1 MRDYEAPQPDPS
13 RTDASH
19 FGGVARRW
27 KVSRFT
33 NVVIAAACL
42 FSCTAACRPR
52 GRTETKAIGPAIA
65 TARHAV
71 VRPVGSPAGSTVV
84 LAEVDTRRCAF
95 VADEEDTSITRV
107 DLDRRVV
114 VSTTKLD
121 GAPGQMLLAPDGT
134 LFVAVRGASRVV
146 ALRVDEKGVA
156 REIARHDTGDEP
168 FGLAL
173 SPDSATLLVTS
184 IADARV
190 EAFNATNLASRF
202 MVPLGRDPRSVAF
215 TSDGARA
222 FVTHA
227 TSSRVSVVDM
237 AGGDTTAPRV
247 RPVALDARE
256 RRRDFGL
263 QLVTK
268 PLMNPNFDDNPRG
281 TPVPKRK
288 QSKRA
293 ASVPPT
299 VRVAMRRS
307 ATQGFGLAMIG
318 KDVFLPETLVMTAD
332 GSERIPSGYGSVEA
346 STLSTH
352 VPFVARIDHAGETLA
367 NKELSGPRDK
377 DCFERKTECIVPRA
391 VASDGKQIYVA
402 CLDSNEVLVIDPARD
417 AEHAPACVETIKER
431 KRLPVESPTGVA
443 VDVARGKV
451 VAFSTFTR
459 KVSELAIADGAGVDM
474 DVPLGGG
481 KETVSEVVA
490 EGRRL
495 FHGSGDARISQN
507 GRACASCHV
516 DGREDGLVWPTPA
529 GNRQTP
535 MLAGRVDGTAPY
547 GWNGEH
553 DTLTKHIK
561 STVENLG
568 GTGLPQEKVEALA
581 QYVASMK
588 APPKRPVR
596 VAAEGLAAR
605 GKGIFESSE
614 AGCSSCHVGDSRFT
628 DHETHSLAN
637 GSVLFDTPSLAF
649 VGQTAPYFHDGRF
662 TSLEAVV
669 AACDEPTVKMGH
681 TSHLGEDD
689 RRALVAYL
697 RSL

>member
-1 MRDYEAPQPDPS
+1 
-13 RTDASH
+13 
-19 FGGVARRW
+19 
-27 KVSRFT
+27 VSRSA
-33 NVVIAAACL
+33 NVVLAAACL
-42 FSCTAACRPR
+42 LSCTAACRPR
-52 GRTETKAIGPAIA
+52 GRTDTKAIGPAIVTA
-65 TARHAV
+65 AARHVV
-71 VRPVGSPAGSTVV
+71 VRPVGAPAGSTVV
-84 LAEVDTRRCAF
+84 LAEVDARRFAF
-95 VADEEDTSITRV
+95 VADEEDASVRRV
-107 DLDRRVV
+107 DLDTRAVI
-114 VSTTKLD
+114 STTRLD

-146 ALRVDEKGVA
+146 ALRVDARGAA

-173 SPDSATLLVTS
+173 SPDGATLLVTS
-184 IADARV
+184 IVDTRV
-190 EAFNATNLASRF
+190 EAFGTKDLAARF

-215 TSDGARA
+215 TSDGTRA

-227 TSSRVSVVDM
+227 TSSRVSVVDI
-237 AGGDTTAPRV
+237 AGGETAAPWAHTV
-247 RPVALDARE
+247 SLDASE

-263 QLVTK
+263 SHVMK
-268 PLMNPNFDDNPRG
+268 PMMNPHMPDDDEPFG
-281 TPVPKRK
+281 GPPSK
-288 QSKRA
+288 QKRA
-293 ASVPPT
+293 RQVAIAPT
-299 VRVAMRRS
+299 VRVALHRS
-307 ATQGFGLAMIG
+307 ATQGFGVAMIG

-332 GSERIPSGYGSVEA
+332 GSERIPSGYGSVA
-346 STLSTH
+346 SSTLSTH
-352 VPFVARIDHAGETLA
+352 VPFVARVDDAGDKLA

-377 DCFERKTECIVPRA
+377 ECFERKTECIVPRA
-391 VASDGKQIYVA
+391 VASDGKQMYVA

-417 AEHAPACVETIKER
+417 AEHAPACVETFKER

-459 KVSELAIADGAGVDM
+459 KVSELTIADGAGVEM
-474 DVPLGGG
+474 DLPLGSGR
-481 KETVSEVVA
+481 ESVPSVVA

-516 DGREDGLVWPTPA
+516 DGREDGLVWPTPT
-529 GNRQTP
+529 GQRQTP

-553 DTLTKHIK
+553 ETLTTHIK
-561 STVENLG
+561 STVKNLG
-568 GTGLPQEKVEALA
+568 GTGLPDGKVEALA

-588 APPKRPVR
+588 APPRPV
-596 VAAEGLAAR
+596 VHAAAAGGLVAR

-637 GSVLFDTPSLAF
+637 GSMLFDTPSLAF

-662 TSLEAVV
+662 TTLEAVV

-681 TSHLGEDD
+681 TSHLDQDE

>member
-1 MRDYEAPQPDPS
+1 M
-13 RTDASH
+13 
-19 FGGVARRW
+19 
-27 KVSRFT
+27 
-33 NVVIAAACL
+33 
-42 FSCTAACRPR
+42 
-52 GRTETKAIGPAIA
+52 IGPAIA

-71 VRPVGSPAGSTVV
+71 VRPVGASAGSTVV
-84 LAEVDTRRCAF
+84 LAEVDARRCAF
-95 VADEEDTSITRV
+95 VADEDDASIQRV
-107 DLDRRVV
+107 DLDTRAV

-134 LFVAVRGASRVV
+134 LFVAVRGASRVA

-173 SPDSATLLVTS
+173 SPDSTTLLVTS
-184 IADARV
+184 IVDARV
-190 EAFNATNLASRF
+190 EAFDAKDLASRF

-247 RPVALDARE
+247 RAVALDASE

-268 PLMNPNFDDNPRG
+268 PLMNPNFDQDPWA
-281 TPVPKRK
+281 PAPKHK
-288 QSKRA
+288 QSKQA
-293 ASVPPT
+293 AFVPPT

-332 GSERIPSGYGSVEA
+332 GSERIPSGYGSVES

-352 VPFVARIDHAGETLA
+352 VPFVARIDEAGEKPA

-391 VASDGKQIYVA
+391 VASDGKQMYVA

-474 DVPLGGG
+474 DIPLGSG
-481 KETVSEVVA
+481 KETVSEIVA

-529 GNRQTP
+529 GKRQTP

-547 GWNGEH
+547 GWSGEH
-553 DTLTKHIK
+553 DTLTTHIQ
-561 STVENLG
+561 STVKNLG
-568 GTGLPQEKVEALA
+568 GTGLPQGKVEALA

-588 APPKRPVR
+588 APPKH
-596 VAAEGLAAR
+596 VARAAAGRLAAR

-662 TSLEAVV
+662 MTLEAVV

>member
-1 MRDYEAPQPDPS
+1 
-13 RTDASH
+13 
-19 FGGVARRW
+19 
-27 KVSRFT
+27 VSRFA

-42 FSCTAACRPR
+42 LSCTAACRPR
-52 GRTETKAIGPAIA
+52 GRTDAKKVFSPAVAPA
-65 TARHAV
+65 TTAARYAA
-71 VRPVGSPAGSTVV
+71 VRPVGAPAGSTVV

-95 VADEEDTSITRV
+95 VADEEDASVQRV
-107 DLDRRVV
+107 DLDTRAV

-146 ALRVDEKGVA
+146 ALRVDEGGA
-156 REIARHDTGDEP
+156 PREVARHDTGDEP

-173 SPDSATLLVTS
+173 SPDGATLLVTS
-184 IADARV
+184 IVDARV
-190 EAFNATNLASRF
+190 EAFRAKDLASRF

-227 TSSRVSVVDM
+227 TSSRVSVIEV
-237 AGGDTTAPRV
+237 AGGETSAPQART
-247 RPVALDARE
+247 VALDGSE
-256 RRRDFGL
+256 RRRDFG
-263 QLVTK
+263 QERVTK
-268 PLMNPNFDDNPRG
+268 PMMNLDFDDDPWG
-281 TPVPKRK
+281 SPAPKNK
-288 QSKRA
+288 KLA
-293 ASVPPT
+293 VIMPT
-299 VRVAMRRS
+299 VRIALHRS

-318 KDVFLPETLVMTAD
+318 KEVFLPETLVMTAD
-332 GSERIPSGYGSVEA
+332 SERIPSGYGSVES

-352 VPFVARIDHAGETLA
+352 VPFVARVDDAGEALA

-377 DCFERKTECIVPRA
+377 ECFERKTECIVPRA
-391 VASDGKQIYVA
+391 VANDGKQLYVA

-417 AEHAPACVETIKER
+417 AEHAPACIETLKGR
-431 KRLPVESPTGVA
+431 KRLPVETPTGVA

-459 KVSELAIADGAGVDM
+459 KVSELTIADGAGVEM
-474 DVPLGGG
+474 NVPLGSG
-481 KETVSEVVA
+481 KESVSEVVA

-495 FHGSGDARISQN
+495 FHRSADARISEN

-516 DGREDGLVWPTPA
+516 DGREDGLVWPTPT
-529 GNRQTP
+529 GKRQTP

-553 DTLTKHIK
+553 GTLTTHIK
-561 STVENLG
+561 STVKNLG
-568 GTGLPQEKVEALA
+568 GTGLSDGKVEALA

-588 APPKRPVR
+588 APPKHVPH
-596 VAAEGLAAR
+596 APAGGLAAR

-628 DHETHSLAN
+628 DRETHSLAN
-637 GSVLFDTPSLAF
+637 GRTLFDTPSLAF

-662 TSLEAVV
+662 STLEAVV

-681 TSHLGEDD
+681 TSHLDEDE

>member
-1 MRDYEAPQPDPS
+1 M
-13 RTDASH
+13 
-19 FGGVARRW
+19 
-27 KVSRFT
+27 SRFA

-42 FSCTAACRPR
+42 LSCTAACRPR
-52 GRTETKAIGPAIA
+52 GRANAKTLGPATATATA
-65 TARHAV
+65 TARNAV
-71 VRPVGSPAGSTVV
+71 VRPVGPPAGSTVL
-84 LAEVDTRRCAF
+84 LAEVDARRCAF
-95 VADEEDTSITRV
+95 VADEEDASVQRV
-107 DLDRRVV
+107 DLETRAV

-146 ALRVDEKGVA
+146 ALRVDEGGA
-156 REIARHDTGDEP
+156 EREIARHDTGDEP

-173 SPDSATLLVTS
+173 SPDGATLLVTS
-184 IADARV
+184 IVDARV
-190 EAFNATNLASRF
+190 EAFGTRDLASRF

-227 TSSRVSVVDM
+227 TSSRVSVVDL
-237 AGGDTTAPRV
+237 AGGESGAPRA
-247 RPVALDARE
+247 RTVALDASE

-263 QLVTK
+263 QRAMK
-268 PLMNPNFDDNPRG
+268 PMMNPHFDEDPFG
-281 TPVPKRK
+281 SPSPKHK

-293 ASVPPT
+293 AFVAPT
-299 VRVAMRRS
+299 VRIALHRS

-318 KDVFLPETLVMTAD
+318 KDVLLPETLVMTAD
-332 GSERIPSGYGSVEA
+332 GSERIPSGYGSVES

-352 VPFVARIDHAGETLA
+352 VPFVARVDDAGEKLA
-367 NKELSGPRDK
+367 NKDLSGPVDK
-377 DCFERKTECIVPRA
+377 ECFERKAECIVPRA
-391 VASDGKQIYVA
+391 VTSDGKQMYVA

-417 AEHAPACVETIKER
+417 AEHAPACVATFKER
-431 KRLPVESPTGVA
+431 RRLPVESPTGVA

-459 KVSELAIADGAGVDM
+459 KVSELTIADGAGVEM
-474 DVPLGGG
+474 DLPLGTG
-481 KETVSEVVA
+481 KESVSEVVA

-516 DGREDGLVWPTPA
+516 DGREDGLVWPTPT
-529 GNRQTP
+529 GKRQTP

-553 DTLTKHIK
+553 DTLTTHIK
-561 STVENLG
+561 STVKNLG
-568 GTGLPQEKVEALA
+568 GTGLPDGKVEALA

-588 APPKRPVR
+588 APPKL
-596 VAAEGLAAR
+596 AAHAAAGGLVAR

-614 AGCSSCHVGDSRFT
+614 AGCSSCHAGDSRFT

-637 GSVLFDTPSLAF
+637 ARSLFDTPSLAF

-681 TSHLGEDD
+681 TSHLDEDG